1 VRLAGGLPVP
11 DVKKRFPPEWAPQ
24 SAVMLTW
31 PHDQGDWGDKLEA
44 AETTFVA
51 IAQLVSLRQKLIIV
65 CRDSA
70 HCEHVSNLLESSGAE
85 MTRIFIYVAPS
96 NDIWSRDHGPITVV
110 SNGEA
115 CLLDFRFDGW
125 GGKYPADKDDHVTRA
140 LFSLQ
145 AFPGAEIRT
154 VDRVLEGGSIDTDGM
169 GTILT
174 TEQCLLRTARNPGMD
189 KSAMEALLKSELGA
203 SRILWLTS
211 GRIAGDDTDSHVDTL
226 ARFCSPD
233 TICYSSC
240 EDSSYSYYDEL
251 LQMKNELRSFR
262 DPAGRPYHLVPLP
275 IPVDIADDEGR
286 LLPAT
291 YVNFLIMNGA
301 VLVPVYGHD
310 NDALAVKRLGD
321 CFPDR
326 DILTLNALPLLSQF
340 GSIHCAAMQL
350 PAEVMP
356 G

>member
-1 VRLAGGLPVP
+1 LLVAFLSPA
-11 DVKKRFPPEWAPQ
+11 VKKRFPPEWAPQ
-24 SAVMLTW
+24 SAIMLTW
-31 PHDQGDWGDKLEA
+31 PHDQGDWGDKLKA
-44 AETTFVA
+44 AETTFVEM
-51 IAQLVSLRQKLIIV
+51 AQLVSLRQRLIIV
-65 CRDSA
+65 CRDPA
-70 HCEHVSNLLESSGAE
+70 HCERVSNLLGNSAAD
-85 MTRIFIYVAPS
+85 MTHIDFYSAPS

-110 SNGEA
+110 SNGA
-115 CLLDFRFDGW
+115 AHLLDFSFDGW
-125 GGKYPADKDDHVTRA
+125 GGKYPADKDNCVTRA
-140 LFSLQ
+140 LFAQQ
-145 AFPGAEIRT
+145 AFADTEIES

-189 KSAMEALLKSELGA
+189 RAAMEALLKSELGA
-203 SRILWLTS
+203 NRILWLAS

-240 EDSSYSYYDEL
+240 DDSGYPHYDEL
-251 LQMKNELRSFR
+251 RRMEHELKSFR
-262 DPAGRPYHLVPLP
+262 DPAGQPYHLVPLP
-275 IPVDIADDEGR
+275 IPVDIVDDEGC

-310 NDALAVKRLGD
+310 NDTLAITRLGD

-326 DILTLNALPLLSQF
+326 EILTLNALPLLSQF

-350 PAEVMP
+350 PAEVRLD
-356 G
+356 